1 MNAIGFKYSQ
11 SKKSRNPIGG
21 GYRKPCH
28 RRITTRRSPTASTR
42 RGGMNPFDEELGET
56 QSVCHQGG
64 VMQVQE
70 SVSFLPTNSANA
82 HSVGAEVELSPT
94 LAKGGGESGNKPSVA
109 IGFKAGQSADGG
121 LGDEREVSP
130 TLSHKPSALEP
141 TLAQSGVQ
149 CLTPSHPQTHRVYSE
164 QGAFPSLCHNGGEAG
179 QNQQAVLASLSQMR
193 YIVRRLT
200 PTEAERLMGLPDGW
214 TIPTGLSRYFD
225 ANGEPSPELVDEF
238 VERFDTFNAI
248 MAAYEHK
255 APPKGKLRKQVA
267 EWLKKISCA
276 ETCPDSPRYKGC
288 GNSWASNQ
296 PRWILTRLLA
306 IGENIDPFTG
316 ESHATDK

>member
-1 MNAIGFKYSQ
+1 
-11 SKKSRNPIGG
+11 
-21 GYRKPCH
+21 
-28 RRITTRRSPTASTR
+28 
-42 RGGMNPFDEELGET
+42 
-56 QSVCHQGG
+56 
-64 VMQVQE
+64 MQVRTE
-70 SVSFLPTNSANA
+70 SVAFLPTNSANA
-82 HSVGAEVELSPT
+82 QSIGAEDELSPT

-109 IGFKAGQSADGG
+109 IGFKAGQSKDGG

-141 TLAQSGVQ
+141 TLAQDNGVK
-149 CLTPSHPQTHRVYSE
+149 CLNPQDQQTGRVYDPN
-164 QGAFPSLCHNGGEAG
+164 GAMTSLQAGGGVSG
-179 QNQQAVLASLSQMR
+179 QRRESVLMSDSLSQMR

-214 TIPTGLSRYFD
+214 TIPTGLRRYFGAD
-225 ANGEPSPELVDEF
+225 GEPSHELVDEF

-255 APPKGKLRKQVA
+255 APPKGKSRKQVA

-288 GNSWASNQ
+288 GNGQATNQ
-296 PRWILTRLLA
+296 PRWIVTRLLA
-306 IGENIDPFTG
+306 LGEGIDPFTG
-316 ESHATDK
+316 EEL

>member
-1 MNAIGFKYSQ
+1 
-11 SKKSRNPIGG
+11 
-21 GYRKPCH
+21 
-28 RRITTRRSPTASTR
+28 
-42 RGGMNPFDEELGET
+42 
-56 QSVCHQGG
+56 
-64 VMQVQE
+64 MQVQSHSINWNTGAIDSHPPTE
-70 SVSFLPTNSANA
+70 EVSQTMRNA
-82 HSVGAEVELSPT
+82 PHGE
-94 LAKGGGESGNKPSVA
+94 GGVIQS

-141 TLAQSGVQ
+141 TAAIYPACADTLRRRNDGAVQPDKQNGAAFVAQAQ
-149 CLTPSHPQTHRVYSE
+149 CD
-164 QGAFPSLCHNGGEAG
+164 
-179 QNQQAVLASLSQMR
+179 LSQMR

-214 TIPTGLSRYFD
+214 TIPTGLRRYFGAD
-225 ANGEPSPELVDEF
+225 GEPSPELVDEF

-255 APPKGKLRKQVA
+255 APPKGKSRKQVA
-267 EWLKKISCA
+267 DWLKKISDA

-288 GNSWASNQ
+288 GNGWATNQ

-306 IGENIDPFTG
+306 LGEGIDPFTG
-316 ESHATDK
+316 EEL

>member
-1 MNAIGFKYSQ
+1 
-11 SKKSRNPIGG
+11 
-21 GYRKPCH
+21 
-28 RRITTRRSPTASTR
+28 
-42 RGGMNPFDEELGET
+42 
-56 QSVCHQGG
+56 
-64 VMQVQE
+64 MQVRTE
-70 SVSFLPTNSANA
+70 SVAFLPTNSANA
-82 HSVGAEVELSPT
+82 QSIGAEDELSPT

-109 IGFKAGQSADGG
+109 IGFKAGQSKDGG

-141 TLAQSGVQ
+141 TLAQSQ
-149 CLTPSHPQTHRVYSE
+149 CD
-164 QGAFPSLCHNGGEAG
+164 
-179 QNQQAVLASLSQMR
+179 LSQMR

-200 PTEAERLMGLPDGW
+200 PIEAERLMGLPDGW
-214 TIPTGLSRYFD
+214 TIPTGLRRYFGAD
-225 ANGEPSPELVDEF
+225 GEPSPELVDEF
-238 VERFDTFNAI
+238 VERFDTFNSI

-255 APPKGKLRKQVA
+255 APPKGKSRKQVA
-267 EWLKKISCA
+267 DWLKKISCT

-316 ESHATDK
+316 EEYEPQRKPNR

>member
-1 MNAIGFKYSQ
+1 
-11 SKKSRNPIGG
+11 
-21 GYRKPCH
+21 
-28 RRITTRRSPTASTR
+28 
-42 RGGMNPFDEELGET
+42 MNPFDEELGET

-64 VMQVQE
+64 VMQVNAKA
-70 SVSFLPTNSANA
+70 VRLDMNMGGDFLTDEAQTIRSGASA
-82 HSVGAEVELSPT
+82 T
-94 LAKGGGESGNKPSVA
+94 IKGGVIMSET
-109 IGFKAGQSADGG
+109 IGFKAVQSADGG

-214 TIPTGLSRYFD
+214 TIPTGLRRYFGAD
-225 ANGEPSPELVDEF
+225 GEPSPELVDEF
-238 VERFDTFNAI
+238 VERFNTFNAI

-255 APPKGKLRKQVA
+255 SPPKGKSRKQVA
-267 EWLKKISCA
+267 EWLKKISDV

-288 GNSWASNQ
+288 GNGQATNQ

-306 IGENIDPFTG
+306 IGEGIDPFSTDFAPSGATASASKTTG
-316 ESHATDK
+316 SESPDRDGAGAVNS

>member
-1 MNAIGFKYSQ
+1 MSAIGFMIGPSAKTGSIGAE
-11 SKKSRNPIGG
+11 SEVSPCLDRNTKGLALRVGG
-21 GYRKPCH
+21 G
-28 RRITTRRSPTASTR
+28 TAYGINPQG
-42 RGGMNPFDEELGET
+42 GGMNPFDEELGET

-64 VMQVQE
+64 VMQVRTE
-70 SVSFLPTNSANA
+70 SVAFLPTNSANA
-82 HSVGAEVELSPT
+82 QSIGAEDELSPT

-141 TLAQSGVQ
+141 TLAQAQ
-149 CLTPSHPQTHRVYSE
+149 CD
-164 QGAFPSLCHNGGEAG
+164 
-179 QNQQAVLASLSQMR
+179 LSQMR

-214 TIPTGLSRYFD
+214 TIPTGLRRHFGAD
-225 ANGEPSPELVDEF
+225 GEPSPELVDEF

-255 APPKGKLRKQVA
+255 APPKGKSRKQVA
-267 EWLKKISCA
+267 EWLKKISDA

-288 GNSWASNQ
+288 GNGQATNQ

-316 ESHATDK
+316 EEL

>member
-1 MNAIGFKYSQ
+1 
-11 SKKSRNPIGG
+11 
-21 GYRKPCH
+21 
-28 RRITTRRSPTASTR
+28 
-42 RGGMNPFDEELGET
+42 
-56 QSVCHQGG
+56 
-64 VMQVQE
+64 
-70 SVSFLPTNSANA
+70 
-82 HSVGAEVELSPT
+82 
-94 LAKGGGESGNKPSVA
+94 
-109 IGFKAGQSADGG
+109 

-130 TLSHKPSALEP
+130 TLSHKQSALEP
-141 TLAQSGVQ
+141 TLAQSQ
-149 CLTPSHPQTHRVYSE
+149 CD
-164 QGAFPSLCHNGGEAG
+164 
-179 QNQQAVLASLSQMR
+179 LSQMR

-214 TIPTGLSRYFD
+214 TIPTGLRRYFD

-255 APPKGKLRKQVA
+255 APPKGKSRKQVA
-267 EWLKKISCA
+267 DWLKKISCA

-316 ESHATDK
+316 E

>member
-1 MNAIGFKYSQ
+1 MSAIGFRWFNGIQVAAHTEECPTLGVSDAHA
-11 SKKSRNPIGG
+11 PAVAL
-21 GYRKPCH
+21 
-28 RRITTRRSPTASTR
+28 PTASIR
-42 RGGMNPFDEELGET
+42 RGGGMNPFDEELGET

-64 VMQVQE
+64 VMQVQCYDGYNQRAHE
-70 SVSFLPTNSANA
+70 EVSMTMRSAMT
-82 HSVGAEVELSPT
+82 GTE
-94 LAKGGGESGNKPSVA
+94 GNDADPKIAV
-109 IGFKAGQSADGG
+109 GFKAGQSADGG

-141 TLAQSGVQ
+141 TLAQSQ
-149 CLTPSHPQTHRVYSE
+149 CDP
-164 QGAFPSLCHNGGEAG
+164 
-179 QNQQAVLASLSQMR
+179 SQMR

-214 TIPTGLSRYFD
+214 TIPMGLRRYFGAD
-225 ANGEPSPELVDEF
+225 GEPSPELVDEF

-255 APPKGKLRKQVA
+255 APPKGKSRKQVA

-306 IGENIDPFTG
+306 KEGM
-316 ESHATDK
+316 SW